1 MFCADP
7 VLPEEVSENYTVSV
21 CYYQHLS
28 CTHGIQCVF
37 ILQIQPLLHLFTKIP
52 DMNTFGEDFCK
63 EHSIN
68 MKSRHDADI
77 ALALS
82 NISKAQEKQQRH
94 YAKRKISKYGEITL
108 DVADSVLLLNA
119 RKRTRKGGVLEP
131 RYQGP
136 YKITTVE
143 GKRVKLQTI
152 SGKRLGTMYSVTHL
166 KPCKEPPTLAAEST
180 TEGKIGTE
188 IAVGDTE
195 PETPSEEIRNVEGT
209 VSHASTVKTIEVTAT
224 EEEEHIGQDVSNHDT
239 SDADDNFDDMLME
252 EVEDKQ
258 WILKV
263 KFVMTGKHTERLEA
277 KVRNVKLHGSAFHC
291 LKPRSWISDEVI
303 DAYLSSVVEKA
314 DGKVQAISSVV
325 STVILSGRAPQM
337 KGKSELLQNGIS
349 LLPYHTPG
357 HWVLAGRCFIAL
369 VKKTE
374 LLIIDPLC
382 DEMRYKRTC
391 LRNWR
396 NFIKRLTRKSSSDWN
411 SKIVQHPRHS
421 DGHNCGPLIF
431 KKVWRTTAHSAT
443 LSTGKTVRIV
453 QCDSC
458 KRWAHMPGIPEG
470 TSQDYL

>member
-7 VLPEEVSENYTVSV
+7 VFPEEVSENYMVSV

-82 NISKAQEKQQRH
+82 NTSKAQEKQQRH

-108 DVADSVLLLNA
+108 DVGDSVLLLNA

-131 RYQGP
+131 RYRGP
-136 YKITTVE
+136 YNITTVE

-180 TEGKIGTE
+180 SEGKIGTE

-224 EEEEHIGQDVSNHDT
+224 EEEEHIGQDVSNRDT

-277 KVRNVKLHGSAFHC
+277 KVRNIKLHGSSFHC
-291 LKPRSWISDEVI
+291 LKPRSWISDEVHLSTTNHVFVNGI
-303 DAYLSSVVEKA
+303 DSSNIIEIVPFLSSCVV
-314 DGKVQAISSVV
+314 G
-325 STVILSGRAPQM
+325 
-337 KGKSELLQNGIS
+337 
-349 LLPYHTPG
+349 Y
-357 HWVLAGRCFIAL
+357 
-369 VKKTE
+369 
-374 LLIIDPLC
+374 
-382 DEMRYKRTC
+382 
-391 LRNWR
+391 
-396 NFIKRLTRKSSSDWN
+396 
-411 SKIVQHPRHS
+411 
-421 DGHNCGPLIF
+421 
-431 KKVWRTTAHSAT
+431 
-443 LSTGKTVRIV
+443 
-453 QCDSC
+453 
-458 KRWAHMPGIPEG
+458 
-470 TSQDYL
+470 